1 MLLPVLLDLTDA
13 RQLVIR
19 FFDSG
24 QQRLDPENSLAI
36 RQRAG
41 GSGAITGCVSVP
53 GIGVHCAGP

>member
-1 MLLPVLLDLTDA
+1 MLLPVLLYLTDA

-36 RQRAG
+36 RY
-41 GSGAITGCVSVP
+41 
-53 GIGVHCAGP
+53 